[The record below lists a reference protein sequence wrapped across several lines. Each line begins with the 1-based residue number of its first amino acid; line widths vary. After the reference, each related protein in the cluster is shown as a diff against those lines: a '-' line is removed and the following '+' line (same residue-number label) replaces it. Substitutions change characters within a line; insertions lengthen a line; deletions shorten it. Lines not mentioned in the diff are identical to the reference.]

1 MDVRELGEARSGNI
15 ALEEYHIGQ
24 LRIAEFDKLLITIK
38 SWSITS
44 SAVAIGFGFINEI
57 KALYLLGA
65 LSAFLFWYLEALN
78 KVFQTALI
86 ERSSDLEP
94 MLRGEVEYDGI
105 RTGDYFRRKTGLFET
120 FRAAWIMVSYMNV
133 LIPHGPIM
141 AAGVAMYMFE
151 FQL

>member
-1 MDVRELGEARSGNI
+1 MDVRELGEGRSGNI
-15 ALEEYHIGQ
+15 ALEEYHIVQ

-44 SAVAIGFGFINEI
+44 SAVAIGFGFINDMNT
-57 KALYLLGA
+57 LFLLGA
-65 LSAFLFWYLEALN
+65 VSALLFWYLEAVN

-86 ERSSDLEP
+86 ERSADLEP

-105 RTGDYFRRKTGLFET
+105 RTGDYFKRMTGFSEP
-120 FRAAWIMVSYMNV
+120 FRAVWIMLTYMNV
-133 LIPHGPIM
+133 NLPHGPIVI
-141 AAGVAMYMFE
+141 AGVSMYFFE